1 MSANNKFKLLS
12 FRKGGQIIQNIWENS
27 PEVLKNFLLYM
38 QTVKNKS
45 EKTVDEYFLDLRTFF
60 RFMLVFKNCADSKL
74 EFEKIDISAVDIDF
88 IKKIETIDIF
98 EYMNFLIKVRKNN
111 ASARYR
117 KTASLRAFFKYLS
130 VKLKILENNPV
141 KELDTPKLKKSV
153 PKYMTL
159 DESLKLLEVIRKY
172 GNKNKERDYAI
183 VTFFL
188 NCGMRLSELVN
199 INLKDIGSDNSLRIL
214 GKGNKERILY
224 LNDSCLKALDDYKKV
239 RGEAKD
245 KEALFLSRSKTR
257 ISAKTIQ
264 FFMKKYFMLAGL
276 SHKHLSTHKLR
287 HTAAT
292 LMYQYGGTDI
302 RVLKDILGHENIS
315 VTQIYTHTN
324 PKQVKNAIL
333 NNPLSRLNN

>member
-1 MSANNKFKLLS
+1 M
-12 FRKGGQIIQNIWENS
+12 QNIWENS
-27 PEVLKNFLLYM
+27 PEILKNFLLYI

-60 RFMLVFKNCADSKL
+60 RFMLVFKNCADSEL

-130 VKLKILENNPV
+130 VKLKVLENNPV

-188 NCGMRLSELVN
+188 NL
-199 INLKDIGSDNSLRIL
+199 
-214 GKGNKERILY
+214 
-224 LNDSCLKALDDYKKV
+224 
-239 RGEAKD
+239 
-245 KEALFLSRSKTR
+245 
-257 ISAKTIQ
+257 Q

-324 PKQVKNAIL
+324 PKQVKDAIL
-333 NNPLSRLNN
+333 NNPLARLSN